1 MDSLHDQSLSQDL
14 GFVPFDCDH
23 HYYEAEDAFTR
34 HIEPSMA
41 KRAMQWAEIDGRK
54 RLLVG
59 GRVNRFI
66 PNPTFNPIA
75 RPGCLDDYFRGKAP
89 TDDIRASFG
98 ELEQISD
105 RPEYRNRDAKI
116 NKLDEQGLAG
126 CLLFPT
132 LGVGMET
139 ALEGDLPA
147 MRSAF
152 TAFNRWLDEDWGFAY
167 QDRIFAAAYISLS
180 DVDHAIAELEWA
192 LDRGSRVVNLRA
204 APAPT
209 ETGNKSLGDPRHD
222 PFWARVNEAGITVA
236 FHSGD
241 SGYGHILEHW
251 GLDAEFEAFRYNPL
265 RTLLY
270 QSPIADALSSLIA
283 GHVFARFPNL
293 RIATIEAG
301 ASWVPGL
308 FGRLEKAFKQRA
320 SAFPEDPRDTFRR
333 HVSVAPFYEDDMVE
347 IASLIGPER
356 MLFGSD
362 WPHAEGLIEPRAFVH
377 DLDGFT
383 PGAIEQVMR
392 INGEAL
398 VQPQL
403 R

>member
-1 MDSLHDQSLSQDL
+1 MDSLRTEPL

-41 KRAMQWAEIDGRK
+41 KRAMQWAEINGRR

-66 PNPTFNPIA
+66 PNPTFDPIA

-98 ELEQISD
+98 ELENISD

-116 NKLDEQGLAG
+116 SKLDEQGLAG

-132 LGVGMET
+132 LGVGMES
-139 ALEGDLPA
+139 ALIDDLPA

-152 TAFNRWLDEDWGFAY
+152 TAFNRWLDDDWGFSY
-167 QDRIFAAAYISLS
+167 HDRIFAAAYITLS

-192 LDRGSRVVNLRA
+192 LERGCRIVNLRA

-308 FGRLEKAFKQRA
+308 FARLEKAFKQRA

-333 HVSVAPFYEDDMVE
+333 HVSVAPFYEDDMDE
-347 IASLIGPER
+347 IAGLIGPDR

-362 WPHAEGLIEPRAFVH
+362 WPHAEGLVEPLAFVD
-377 DLDGFT
+377 DLTGFSAE
-383 PGAIEQVMR
+383 AIEQVMR
-392 INGEAL
+392 SNGEAL
-398 VQPQL
+398 VQPSL
-403 R
+403 G